1 MSVVDHNAIELS
13 PRISEASV
21 ADYVALL
28 KPRVMS
34 LVVFTAL
41 VGLMIAPGHVHPV
54 LAFTSI
60 LCIAVGA
67 GASGA
72 LNMALE
78 GDIDAL
84 MSRTANR
91 PIPRGRITR
100 AEAMAFGITLAF
112 FSVMTLGILVNWYA
126 GALLAFTIF
135 FYVVIY
141 TMALK
146 RRTAQNIVIG
156 GAAGALPPVVAW
168 AAATGSLSVEP
179 LLLFLI
185 IFFWTPPHFWAL
197 ALFRTDDYARAGV
210 PMLPVVAGP
219 DATRLQILLY
229 TIVLVAIAAAPWP
242 LGYFDAVYGVTSL
255 ILGAGML
262 VLAINVYRRR
272 ERRRIAARHAEA
284 VCVLDPLS
292 VRAVCDAAARSRC
305 TRRRTVGLVGGAWR
319 YEWTSKREARQ
330 ESSSPRRRRRAAAS
344 VRSRSRWRLASWSCC
359 SSRSPSS
366 GGRRVLVRPM

>member
-1 MSVVDHNAIELS
+1 M
-13 PRISEASV
+13 
-21 ADYVALL
+21 
-28 KPRVMS
+28 
-34 LVVFTAL
+34 
-41 VGLMIAPGHVHPV
+41 
-54 LAFTSI
+54 
-60 LCIAVGA
+60 
-67 GASGA
+67 
-72 LNMALE
+72 
-78 GDIDAL
+78 
-84 MSRTANR
+84 
-91 PIPRGRITR
+91 
-100 AEAMAFGITLAF
+100 TLAF

-168 AAATGSLSVEP
+168 AAATGSLAVEP

-229 TIVLVAIAAAPWP
+229 TIVLVAVAAAPWP

-255 ILGAGML
+255 LLGAGML
-262 VLAINVYRRR
+262 ALAINVYRRR
-272 ERRRIAARHAEA
+272 ERAES
-284 VCVLDPLS
+284 L
-292 VRAVCDAAARSRC
+292 RA
-305 TRRRTVGLVGGAWR
+305 TRRLFAFSILYLFALFATLLIEVVVRTIAPLVW
-319 YEWTSKREARQ
+319 
-330 ESSSPRRRRRAAAS
+330 
-344 VRSRSRWRLASWSCC
+344 
-359 SSRSPSS
+359 
-366 GGRRVLVRPM
+366 